1 MATNYKLKLDLN
13 KLCGVQVIDVQ
24 GKKCVVIPVD
34 DNGIFLSQRGAAYL
48 DLNIRECREVKYG
61 QTHFAKVSVNKKTFT
76 SMSNEAKDALKNVVG
91 NMSPDEYNPDN
102 TATASSAQ
110 TPAPTSTPSPTPTAN
125 GVDISNLPF

>member
-24 GKKCVVIPVD
+24 GKKCVVLPVD

-61 QTHFAKVSVNKKTFT
+61 QTHFAKVSVNKKTFA

-102 TATASSAQ
+102 ATTTSSAPMP
-110 TPAPTSTPSPTPTAN
+110 TPTPTPSPTPTTN

>member
-1 MATNYKLKLDLN
+1 MANYKLKLDLT
-13 KLCGVQVIDVQ
+13 KLCGAQIVEVQ
-24 GKKCVVIPVD
+24 GRKCVVLPVD

-61 QTHFAKVSVNKKTFT
+61 QTHFAKVSVNKKTFA

-102 TATASSAQ
+102 ATTTSS
-110 TPAPTSTPSPTPTAN
+110 STMTTTTPTTSPATTTN